1 MIIDL
6 SIILIIA
13 LFTFIGYKK
22 GLVKMAIR
30 ILAFFIAIIIS
41 FVLYKTVGNMIIKN
55 TNIDETIENAISSKV
70 FGENYEEK
78 TKNLPDALVETGNDK
93 IEDTVATITEKT
105 IYVVTFIL
113 LFVASKIALRIV
125 TLITD
130 VITKL
135 PIIKQFDK
143 AGGLIFGFAKGAVV
157 IIAIFAI
164 ISVASPM
171 IDEKYIDEI
180 NKGILASE
188 LYNNNLLLKIIK

>member
-41 FVLYKTVGNMIIKN
+41 FTLYGTVGRAIIDN
-55 TNIDETIENAISSKV
+55 TNIDENLESIISSKI
-70 FGENYEEK
+70 FNENYEEK
-78 TKNLPDALVETGNDK
+78 TKNLPDALVETGNEK

-188 LYNNNLLLKIIK
+188 LYNNNILLKIIK

>member
-41 FVLYKTVGNMIIKN
+41 FTLYKTVGNMIIKN
-55 TNIDETIENAISSKV
+55 TDIDETIEKTISSKI
-70 FGENYEEK
+70 FNENYEEK
-78 TKNLPDALVETGNDK
+78 TKNLPETLVETGNDK
-93 IEDTVATITEKT
+93 IEDTVDSITEKT
-105 IYVVTFIL
+105 IYVITFIL
-113 LFVASKIALRIV
+113 LFVVSKIALRIV

-143 AGGLIFGFAKGAVV
+143 TGGLIFGFAKGTAV
-157 IIAIFAI
+157 IIAVFAI
-164 ISVASPM
+164 ISVISPM

-180 NKGILASE
+180 NRGILASE